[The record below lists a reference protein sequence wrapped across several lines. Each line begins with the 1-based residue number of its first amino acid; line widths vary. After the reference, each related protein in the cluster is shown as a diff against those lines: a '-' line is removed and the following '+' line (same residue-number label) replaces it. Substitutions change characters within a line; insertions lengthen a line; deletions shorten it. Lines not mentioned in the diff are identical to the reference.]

1 MSEKIWEPS
10 EKRIESSLLNFFMI
24 ESPLDFDSY
33 FDLHRWSI
41 DNMEAFWSSFWNFSG
56 IIYSK
61 KYETVLTNPTMPG
74 ASWFS
79 GSELNYAE
87 NLLSGNPEQVA
98 IISVGEGRDD
108 LQLTFSELKHM
119 VALAQKGLEDLGV
132 TKDSRI
138 AAFVPNCIE
147 TVI

>member
-1 MSEKIWEPS
+1 MSEKMWEPS

-24 ESPLDFDSY
+24 ESPLDSDSY

-41 DNMEAFWSSFWNFSG
+41 DNMEAFWSSFLNFSG

-108 LQLTFSELKHM
+108 LQ
-119 VALAQKGLEDLGV
+119 
-132 TKDSRI
+132 
-138 AAFVPNCIE
+138 
-147 TVI
+147 